1 MRNSRNSNYSLGGI
15 SHERQDEDSS
25 TPSKRMDYPLSEQ
38 KASGL
43 TVKQWCEQN
52 HLSVHAYN
60 YWKHL
65 VKEYLSRRVLPD
77 IVPLAFPNS
86 ERTSV
91 PTESSTPVCM
101 IRTIR
106 TTATITINGITI
118 TVDSGISEDFLHTLI
133 KAVRHA

>member
-1 MRNSRNSNYSLGGI
+1 MNAKTKTHQLHLNEWITRF
-15 SHERQDEDSS
+15 
-25 TPSKRMDYPLSEQ
+25 SEQ

-43 TVKQWCEQN
+43 TVKQWCEQK
-52 HLSVHAYN
+52 HLSVRTYN

-65 VKEYLSRRVLPD
+65 VKEDLSRQVLPD

-86 ERTSV
+86 QSTSD
-91 PTESSTPVCM
+91 PQDSNTPVFTNCT
-101 IRTIR
+101 IRAIR

-118 TVDSGISEDFLHTLI
+118 TVDSGISEDFLRTLT

>member
-1 MRNSRNSNYSLGGI
+1 MNARTKIHQLHLNEWITRF
-15 SHERQDEDSS
+15 
-25 TPSKRMDYPLSEQ
+25 SEQ

-43 TVKQWCEQN
+43 TVKQWCEQK

-65 VKEYLSRRVLPD
+65 VKEDLSRQVLPD

-86 ERTSV
+86 Q
-91 PTESSTPVCM
+91 STPDPQDSNTPVFTNCT
-101 IRTIR
+101 IRAIR

-118 TVDSGISEDFLHTLI
+118 TVDSDSSEDFLRTLI
-133 KAVRHA
+133 KAMRHA

>member
-1 MRNSRNSNYSLGGI
+1 MNAKTKTHQLHLNEWI
-15 SHERQDEDSS
+15 
-25 TPSKRMDYPLSEQ
+25 TCFSEQ

-43 TVKQWCEQN
+43 TVKQWCEQK

-65 VKEYLSRRVLPD
+65 VKEDLSRQVLPD

-86 ERTSV
+86 QST
-91 PTESSTPVCM
+91 PDPQESSTPVCM

-118 TVDSGISEDFLHTLI
+118 TVDSGISEDFLRTLI

>member
-1 MRNSRNSNYSLGGI
+1 MNAKTKTHQLHLNEWI
-15 SHERQDEDSS
+15 
-25 TPSKRMDYPLSEQ
+25 TCFSEQ

-65 VKEYLSRRVLPD
+65 VKEDLSRQVLPD
-77 IVPLAFPNS
+77 IVPLTFPNS
-86 ERTSV
+86 QSTSD
-91 PTESSTPVCM
+91 PQDSNTPVFTNCT
-101 IRTIR
+101 IRAIR

>member
-1 MRNSRNSNYSLGGI
+1 MNARTKIHQLHLNEWITRF
-15 SHERQDEDSS
+15 
-25 TPSKRMDYPLSEQ
+25 SEQ

-43 TVKQWCEQN
+43 TVKQWCEQK
-52 HLSVHAYN
+52 HLSVRTYN

-65 VKEYLSRRVLPD
+65 VKEDLSRQVLPD

-86 ERTSV
+86 Q
-91 PTESSTPVCM
+91 STPDLQDSNTPVFTNCT
-101 IRTIR
+101 IRAIR

-118 TVDSGISEDFLHTLI
+118 TVDSGISEDFLRTLI

>member
-1 MRNSRNSNYSLGGI
+1 MNARTKIHQLHLNEWITRF
-15 SHERQDEDSS
+15 
-25 TPSKRMDYPLSEQ
+25 SEQ

-86 ERTSV
+86 Q
-91 PTESSTPVCM
+91 STPYLQDSNTPVFTNCT
-101 IRTIR
+101 IRAIR

>member
-1 MRNSRNSNYSLGGI
+1 MNARTKIHQLHLNEWITRF
-15 SHERQDEDSS
+15 
-25 TPSKRMDYPLSEQ
+25 SEQ

-65 VKEYLSRRVLPD
+65 VKEDLSSQVLPD

-91 PTESSTPVCM
+91 PTESSTPVFTNCP
-101 IRTIR
+101 IRAIR
-106 TTATITINGITI
+106 TTATITINGISI

>member
-1 MRNSRNSNYSLGGI
+1 MNARTKIHQLHLNEWITRF
-15 SHERQDEDSS
+15 
-25 TPSKRMDYPLSEQ
+25 SEQ

-43 TVKQWCEQN
+43 TVKQWCEQK
-52 HLSVHAYN
+52 HLSVRTYN

-65 VKEYLSRRVLPD
+65 VKEDLSRQVLPD

-86 ERTSV
+86 QSTSD
-91 PTESSTPVCM
+91 PQDSNTPVFTNC
-101 IRTIR
+101 TIR

-118 TVDSGISEDFLHTLI
+118 TVDSGISEDFLRTLI

>member
-1 MRNSRNSNYSLGGI
+1 MNAKTKTHQLHLNEWI
-15 SHERQDEDSS
+15 
-25 TPSKRMDYPLSEQ
+25 TCFSEQ

-43 TVKQWCEQN
+43 TVKQWCE
-52 HLSVHAYN
+52 
-60 YWKHL
+60 HL

>member
-1 MRNSRNSNYSLGGI
+1 MNAGTKIHQLHLNEWITRF
-15 SHERQDEDSS
+15 
-25 TPSKRMDYPLSEQ
+25 SEQ

-43 TVKQWCEQN
+43 TVKQWCEQKY
-52 HLSVHAYN
+52 LSVHVYN

-65 VKEYLSRRVLPD
+65 VKEDLSRQVLPD

-86 ERTSV
+86 QST
-91 PTESSTPVCM
+91 PDPQDSSTPVFTNCT
-101 IRTIR
+101 IRAIR

-118 TVDSGISEDFLHTLI
+118 TVDSGISEDFLRTLT

>member
-1 MRNSRNSNYSLGGI
+1 MNARTKIHQLHLNEWITRF
-15 SHERQDEDSS
+15 
-25 TPSKRMDYPLSEQ
+25 SEQ

-43 TVKQWCEQN
+43 TVKQWCEQK
-52 HLSVHAYN
+52 HLSVRTYN

-65 VKEYLSRRVLPD
+65 VKEDLSRQVLPD

-86 ERTSV
+86 QSTSD
-91 PTESSTPVCM
+91 PQDSNTPVFTNCT
-101 IRTIR
+101 IRAIR

-118 TVDSGISEDFLHTLI
+118 TVDSGISEDFLRTLI

>member
-1 MRNSRNSNYSLGGI
+1 MNAKTKTHQLHLNEWI
-15 SHERQDEDSS
+15 
-25 TPSKRMDYPLSEQ
+25 TCFSEQ

-91 PTESSTPVCM
+91 PQDSNTPVFTNCT
-101 IRTIR
+101 IRAIR

-118 TVDSGISEDFLHTLI
+118 TVDSGISEDFLRTLI